1 MQPTPSLKSHLN
13 VGMSLSASQNNII
26 PQKHRQLK
34 PVRNE
39 PNTIAGIFNRK
50 STNQLGQNQFLNN
63 NFYYPHTANTGPIM
77 KSQVVKEARRTM
89 NLQTKL
95 ITQAAL
101 HKNLSQRLLAGPSS
115 TTQGSKTIEP
125 DN

>member
-1 MQPTPSLKSHLN
+1 MS
-13 VGMSLSASQNNII
+13 SLSASQNNII

-39 PNTIAGIFNRK
+39 PSTMAGILNRK
-50 STNQLGQNQFLNN
+50 TTNQLGQNQFLNN
-63 NFYYPHTANTGPIM
+63 NFYYPHSANAGPIM

-95 ITQAAL
+95 IT
-101 HKNLSQRLLAGPSS
+101 
-115 TTQGSKTIEP
+115 
-125 DN
+125 